1 MDLDGGVDVAGVYL
15 IIVGHL
21 AVAAAV
27 LCSRVVTPAIV
38 TLVVLPEST
47 SSKFSLQKLQK
58 PSLLIFWIAI
68 IMLF

>member
-1 MDLDGGVDVAGVYL
+1 VDLDGGVDVAGVYL

-47 SSKFSLQKLQK
+47 SSEFSLQKVIQNK
-58 PSLLIFWIAI
+58 NYHFGLLL
-68 IMLF
+68 LF